1 METSPM
7 KRLLMMGL
15 FAAFS
20 AQAGLGQDGKEKK
33 AEKPKPA
40 RVAHTN
46 PAEAGPDFAIQGE
59 YEGTWGDLK
68 AGAQVIAQGG
78 GAFEVVV
85 YPGGLPGAGWNGTDK
100 VKLKGEAAK
109 LAGDGHSLAVSGG
122 ELSGANS
129 KGAKVAMRKTERKSP
144 TIGLKPPTGAT
155 VLFDGSSADGWNN
168 GKLDAEKTLQV
179 GVMSKAK
186 FGDFTLHIEFQ
197 TPYMPNSRGQGRG
210 NSGVYLQNRYELQV
224 LDSFGLT
231 GENNECGGIYQI
243 AKPKVNMCLPPL
255 SWQTYDIDFVAAN
268 FDSTGKKTADALLT
282 VRHNGVA
289 IHDKL
294 VLPKAT
300 PGGEGK
306 ESPGPGPIQLQNHGD
321 PVRYRNIWIVEKEKK

>member
-1 METSPM
+1 M
-7 KRLLMMGL
+7 KRLFMIGL
-15 FAAFS
+15 VCAVAA
-20 AQAGLGQDGKEKK
+20 QGGLGQDKNDRK
-33 AEKPKPA
+33 AKDAKPA

-46 PAEAGPDFAIQGE
+46 PAEAGPDFTIQGE

-68 AGAQVIAQGG
+68 AGAHVIAQGNG
-78 GAFEVVV
+78 SFEVVV

-100 VKLKGEAAK
+100 VRLKGDAAK
-109 LAGDGHSLAVSGG
+109 LAGEGNNLAVAGG
-122 ELSGANS
+122 ELSGTTS
-129 KGAKVAMRKTERKSP
+129 KGARVAMKKAERKSP
-144 TIGLKPPTGAT
+144 TIGLKAPSGAT
-155 VLFDGSSADGWNN
+155 ILFDGSGTDGWNN

-179 GVMSKAK
+179 GVTSKAK
-186 FGDFTLHIEFQ
+186 FGDFTMHIEFQ

-255 SWQTYDIDFVAAN
+255 SWQTYDIDFTAAK
-268 FDSTGKKTADALLT
+268 FGPDGKKTADAILS
-282 VRHNGVA
+282 VKHNGVP
-289 IHDKL
+289 IHEGL

-306 ESPGPGPIQLQNHGD
+306 ESPGPGPFQLQNHGD
-321 PVRYRNIWIVEKEKK
+321 PVRFRNIWVLEKK

>member
-1 METSPM
+1 M

-15 FAAFS
+15 MGALI
-20 AQAGLGQDGKEKK
+20 AQAGQGQEKK
-33 AEKPKPA
+33 DAAPKKDAKPA
-40 RVAHTN
+40 RVAHTSA
-46 PAEAGPDFAIQGE
+46 AEAGPDFAIQGE

-68 AGAQVIAQGG
+68 AGAHVIAQGN
-78 GAFEVVV
+78 GAFEAQV

-100 VKLKGEAAK
+100 VKLKGDSTKLEGAGSTLAIKGSEISGTTAK
-109 LAGDGHSLAVSGG
+109 G
-122 ELSGANS
+122 E
-129 KGAKVAMRKTERKSP
+129 KVALKRVERKSP
-144 TIGLKPPTGAT
+144 MIGLKAPEGAV
-155 VLFDGSSADGWNN
+155 VLFDGSSADAWNN

-179 GVMSKAK
+179 GVLSKAK

-197 TPYMPNSRGQGRG
+197 TPFMPNSRGQGRG

-255 SWQTYDIDFVAAN
+255 TWQTYDIEFTAAK
-268 FDSTGKKTADALLT
+268 FGPDGKKTADAILT
-282 VRHNGVA
+282 VNHNGVP

-321 PVRYRNIWIVEKEKK
+321 PVRFRNIWILEKK